1 LTNSQFKKPST
12 LIYDAKGSMLVNEQ
26 IMNSYN
32 SGTINK
38 RGLHDDLSDHLID
51 DDGTMM
57 VNEQLMNSY
66 SSGSINKFGLHGDLF
81 GPKGTAENHK

>member
-1 LTNSQFKKPST
+1 LTNDQFKKPST

-32 SGTINK
+32 SGSINK
-38 RGLHDDLSDHLID
+38 RGLHGDLSNNLID
-51 DDGTMM
+51 DDGAMM

-66 SSGSINKFGLHGDLF
+66 SSGSINKYGLHGDLF
-81 GPKGTAENHK
+81 GAKGTEHK

>member
-1 LTNSQFKKPST
+1 LTNGHLKKPAA
-12 LIYDAKGSMLVNEQ
+12 LIYDDKGSMLVNEQ

-38 RGLHDDLSDHLID
+38 RGLHDELSEHTID

-57 VNEQLMNSY
+57 VNQQLMNSY
-66 SSGSINKFGLHGDLF
+66 SSGSINKLGLHGDLF
-81 GPKGTAENHK
+81 GPKGTESH